1 MASVR
6 HRFVI
11 LSWICGSAKLFAN
24 FIGREE
30 IIMVMRLDGKIIVYR
45 VLFLRSDQP
54 QHSIVHSFSK
64 WSLYERPEASI
75 MKELSVCSRVQLS
88 VRGSHIIKAK
98 MVLSK
103 MQLQACFRFC
113 CSKCDYGNQLHLSFN
128 GFVCVFLFYIYS

>member
-1 MASVR
+1 
-6 HRFVI
+6 
-11 LSWICGSAKLFAN
+11 
-24 FIGREE
+24 
-30 IIMVMRLDGKIIVYR
+30 
-45 VLFLRSDQP
+45 
-54 QHSIVHSFSK
+54 
-64 WSLYERPEASI
+64 

-128 GFVCVFLFYIYS
+128 GFVSVFLFYIYSRRVCLCINYGICDYGNQFHFSFNGWFVYFSFTYISKF